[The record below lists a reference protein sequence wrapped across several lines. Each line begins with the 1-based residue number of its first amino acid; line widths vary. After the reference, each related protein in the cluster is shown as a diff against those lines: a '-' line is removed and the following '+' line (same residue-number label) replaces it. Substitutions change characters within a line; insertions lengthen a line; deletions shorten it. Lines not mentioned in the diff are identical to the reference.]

1 MSLAACVQAGGSDFT
16 PKPIQTITPS
26 SPPTSAVPTTSTS
39 SATPSVTP
47 SRPGVKA
54 TGSMAIYA
62 EVSKA
67 LTGTCATGDS
77 GPTIMLADN
86 NNDFYGKVEATL
98 VLDAAKK
105 NLVGVTV
112 NFAED
117 SEGFAWELT
126 YSSSETVKGTSAKLS
141 TSGSTYTATGKLQSK
156 ETRKGKTRTEILP
169 FTIVAKCAGTN
180 W

>member
-26 SPPTSAVPTTSTS
+26 SPPTSAAPTGSTN
-39 SATPSVTP
+39 SATPSETP
-47 SRPGVKA
+47 SNAGVKA
-54 TGSMAIYA
+54 TGSMAIFG

-105 NLVGVTV
+105 DLVGVTAS
-112 NFAED
+112 FAED
-117 SEGFAWELT
+117 SEGFAWELA
-126 YSSSETVKGTSAKLS
+126 YSSSETVKGTSAKLR
-141 TSGSTYTATGKLQSK
+141 TSGSTYTASGKLQSK

>member
-26 SPPTSAVPTTSTS
+26 SPPTSAAPTGSTN
-39 SATPSVTP
+39 SATPSETP
-47 SRPGVKA
+47 SNAGVKA
-54 TGSMAIYA
+54 TGSMAIFG

-105 NLVGVTV
+105 DLVGVTAS
-112 NFAED
+112 FAED
-117 SEGFAWELT
+117 SEGFAWELA
-126 YSSSETVKGTSAKLS
+126 YSSSETVKGTSAKLR
-141 TSGSTYTATGKLQSK
+141 TSASTYTASGKLQSK

>member
-1 MSLAACVQAGGSDFT
+1 VSLAACVQADFT

-26 SPPTSAVPTTSTS
+26 SPPTSAAPTGSTN
-39 SATPSVTP
+39 SATPSETP
-47 SRPGVKA
+47 SNAGVKA
-54 TGSMAIYA
+54 TGSMAIFG

-105 NLVGVTV
+105 DLVGVTAS
-112 NFAED
+112 FAED
-117 SEGFAWELT
+117 SEGFAWELA

-141 TSGSTYTATGKLQSK
+141 TSGSTYTASGKLQSK